1 MATIATVESADL
13 TIQQLARRTGLAE
26 SALRYYEKIG
36 LIDSVPRDESSG
48 HRRYP
53 PELVA
58 AVESLSCLRGAGM
71 SVADMRSYVDN
82 MRRGDIAATQ
92 QRELF
97 ARQATR
103 LRDEITELERRRR
116 YVTAKAELWAARERG
131 DTSTEAR
138 ATAELIEMAKEFF
151 DV

>member
-1 MATIATVESADL
+1 
-13 TIQQLARRTGLAE
+13 
-26 SALRYYEKIG
+26 
-36 LIDSVPRDESSG
+36 VPRDESSG

-71 SVADMRSYVDN
+71 SVADMRAYVDN
-82 MRRGDIAATQ
+82 T
-92 QRELF
+92 
-97 ARQATR
+97 
-103 LRDEITELERRRR
+103 RR
-116 YVTAKAELWAARERG
+116 YVAAKAELWAARERG

-138 ATAELIEMAKEFF
+138 VTAELIEMAKEFF